1 MLAYGLG
8 DYCAAQ
14 EGETN
19 ASLALTVEFTRT
31 GESTVISNVRCT
43 PLATADCG
51 AGTTPRYQVLD
62 AADAVRLYENNYYQ
76 RVSDALYEQ
85 LLAAKQQIEEAVQ
98 PQDSTK

>member
-1 MLAYGLG
+1 M
-8 DYCAAQ
+8 
-14 EGETN
+14 
-19 ASLALTVEFTRT
+19 
-31 GESTVISNVRCT
+31 RCT

-51 AGTTPRYQVLD
+51 AGIAPRYQVLD

-76 RVSDALYEQ
+76 RVSDELYEQ